1 MFKPQIMTTR
11 SIFRQTSLWLGM
23 GLLVFATSCS
33 DDDDEPTLGQPPS
46 QADAAFTYQAS
57 ASSANVIE
65 FTASNGSLAASWNFG
80 NGSTGTGA
88 NASATYPFA
97 GDYDV
102 TLTVQNSGGSASS
115 TQTITIAQDDPNL
128 VNNPLYTI
136 LTGGTS
142 KTWAVDSAAPA
153 HFGVGPDPIGA
164 AGRYPEWYAAA
175 PVEKSG
181 ADMYDDRYTFH
192 LSGFGFD
199 QVTNGGVYVNAEHA
213 GIPPYDDTTASPV
226 ADFIAAL
233 PNQMGET
240 WTLDDTGADTTL
252 TVSGN
257 SMIGYWA
264 GTRTYT
270 VISLEEN
277 ELWLSFVDTKAANPG
292 LTWYVRLVPEGY
304 NSNPNPAEDP
314 NLPLDF
320 ETEQPTWTTFGNGG
334 YQYITNPDMSGI
346 NTSSS
351 VLEVTHGNETWAGQ
365 FVNLK
370 DKLDFS
376 TEMTIKLKVWA
387 SDTGTF
393 RMKIEEQADANNF
406 VEVDASITQTN
417 TWQEL
422 TFDFTGAAADFDR
435 LVIFPGWG
443 ISTADIFYI
452 DDIKQE

>member
-1 MFKPQIMTTR
+1 MN
-11 SIFRQTSLWLGM
+11 SIFRKSSLWM
-23 GLLVFATSCS
+23 SIGLMVLASSCKE
-33 DDDDEPTLGQPPS
+33 DDEPTLGQPPS

-65 FTASNGSLAASWNFG
+65 FTASNGSLAASWDFG
-80 NGSTGTGA
+80 NGSTGSGT
-88 NASATYPFA
+88 NVSATYPFA
-97 GDYDV
+97 GSYDV

-115 TQTITIAQDDPNL
+115 TQTIVIAQDDPTL
-128 VNNPLYTI
+128 INNPLFAL
-136 LTGGTS
+136 LTGGSS
-142 KTWAVDSAAPA
+142 KTWAVDSASAA

-164 AGRYPEWYAAA
+164 AGRYPEWYAAG
-175 PVEKSG
+175 PNEKAG
-181 ADMYDDRYTFH
+181 ADMYNDRYTFH
-192 LSGFGFD
+192 LNGFGFD
-199 QVTNGGVYVNAEHA
+199 QVTGGGVYVNAGHA
-213 GIPPYDDTTASPV
+213 GTPPFDDTTASPV
-226 ADFIAAL
+226 ADFIANF

-240 WTLDDTGADTTL
+240 WLLDDSGADTTL
-252 TVSGN
+252 TISGN
-257 SMIGYWA
+257 AMIGYWA

-270 VISLEEN
+270 VISIEEN

-292 LTWYVRLVPEGY
+292 LTWYIRLVPEGY

-320 ETEQPTWTTFGNGG
+320 ESVQPTWTTFGNGG
-334 YQYITNPDMSGI
+334 YQYISNPDASGL
-346 NTSSS
+346 NTSAN
-351 VLEVTHGNETWAGQ
+351 VMEVTHGNETWAGQ

-376 TEMTIKLKVWA
+376 TATTIKLKIWA
-387 SDTGTF
+387 SDTGTV
-393 RMKIEEQADANNF
+393 RMKLEDQANSNNF

-422 TFDFTGAAADFDR
+422 TFDFSGAAADFNR

-443 ISTADIFYI
+443 ITTPDVFYV

>member
-57 ASSANVIE
+57 ASSANVID
-65 FTASNGSLAASWNFG
+65 FTASNGTLAASWDFG

-304 NSNPNPAEDP
+304 NSNPNPAVDP

-435 LVIFPGWG
+435 VVIFPGWG
-443 ISTADIFYI
+443 ISTPDIFYI